1 MKTKDYTH
9 NKNETMNGHRRK
21 HCMDRGKWRTKTDNV
36 GLDKLT
42 PSVDLSKILGGQT
55 KIFGEIRW
63 QKVPKTD
70 KCMGVSLFVLG
81 NAHPGCPP
89 SLRLQMTVTDVDGK
103 LNEGAQQR
111 DEWRHRTIEPKCVEA
126 ESHTTPLKG

>member
-1 MKTKDYTH
+1 MRRNKFGERQMKTKDYTH

-21 HCMDRGKWRTKTDNV
+21 HCTDRGKWRTKTDNV

-81 NAHPGCPP
+81 NAHPGCLPQ
-89 SLRLQMTVTDVDGK
+89 S
-103 LNEGAQQR
+103 
-111 DEWRHRTIEPKCVEA
+111 
-126 ESHTTPLKG
+126 TPIDDSDRCGG